1 MADHGTSSQRSTATA
16 HAEADEHF
24 ESHGHSVAAWILVA
38 FLLIGSFI
46 VSLGIVLV
54 ITWLDIVGV
63 AFCVVGLILGRVL
76 QMAGFGVHAPG
87 ARAD

>member
-1 MADHGTSSQRSTATA
+1 MADHGTSSQGSTATA
-16 HAEADEHF
+16 HADSGEHF

-38 FLLIGSFI
+38 FILVGTFI
-46 VSLGIVLV
+46 ASLGIVLV
-54 ITWLDIVGV
+54 ITWLDIVGA

-87 ARAD
+87 ARAH